1 MRYSGAGGDV
11 VIPEGVKFIEHYSVF
26 DNADKITSLT
36 LPKSFLGRKFKIDYR
51 NGFVYNATD
60 NSVSHCFV
68 NTRASNKV
76 ASLSGRYSY
85 LFIPSLS
92 RLVKIHCSS

>member
-1 MRYSGAGGDV
+1 MDFEISQEGTLMRYSGAGGDV

-68 NTRASNKV
+68 NTRASKKV
-76 ASLSGRYSY
+76 ASL
-85 LFIPSLS
+85 
-92 RLVKIHCSS
+92 